1 MTQRNAF
8 GTFNGVYIPSILT
21 ILGVIMYLRLGW
33 VVGNVGLTATL
44 LIITMASLITLLTA
58 LSIAATATNMRVGAG
73 GAYYMISRSFG
84 IEAGAAV
91 GVPLY
96 LAQALG
102 VSFYVAGFS
111 ESLNSI
117 VPQLP
122 PVAISVVVLTL
133 LSVLSFYSTDVALKI
148 QNFIFLA
155 IALSLAS
162 FFLGETPEYGLPV
175 GDVPLEMPF
184 WVVFSVFF
192 PAVTG
197 IEAGISMSGDL
208 KDPAKSLPL
217 GTLAAVLTGYVVYVL
232 IAVFLDGFA
241 DLETLRANPMVMQ
254 QVALVGGLVV
264 VGIWGATLSSALG
277 ALLGAPRTL
286 QALSRDSILP
296 RFIGVGHPKTDAPN
310 TATIFTYLVS
320 LGGVLLGDLDAI
332 APVLS
337 MFFLTSYG
345 MLNLIAGLE
354 GFMGSPSWRPKFRT
368 PWLLSIFGAAACFG
382 TMLMIDSGATFVAA
396 FCCFGIFIYMRTKSI
411 NARWGDMRRGILNA
425 VARYSI
431 YALAN
436 YRKNAKSWRPH
447 LMVLSGSPLSRWY
460 LIELADAI
468 SHGKGF
474 LTVATVLSKESINEE
489 NRVMQMEE
497 SLRLFLEKKG
507 VPALVEVSVADN
519 TMRGIQAMVRG
530 YGLGPLVPNTFIV
543 GETEKPENFLMF
555 TEIIKLTQTLERNL
569 VIVRKGKETSPK
581 KPALKKIDVWWSQN
595 QQNSAFMLALAYML
609 QTSPEWRGSD
619 LTLKTTVRSEEEKPK
634 MESRAKRFLYESRMD
649 SQLEVLVESE
659 EQGTLTTIRHN
670 IAEADLVFV
679 GMRQPEP
686 GESLET
692 YKEYYVDILRRTQG
706 YPTTCLVLA
715 GEKIKFDEIFI

>member
-33 VVGNVGLTATL
+33 VVGNVGLTASL
-44 LIITMASLITLLTA
+44 LIITMASAITFLTA

-111 ESLNSI
+111 ESLNALF
-117 VPQLP
+117 PQLP

-133 LSVLSFYSTDVALKI
+133 LSILSFYSTDVALKI

-162 FFLGETPEYGLPV
+162 FFLGETPEYGLAL
-175 GDVPLEMPF
+175 GEVPPEVPF

-217 GTLAAVLTGYVVYVL
+217 GTLAAVLTGYVIYVL
-232 IAVFLDGFA
+232 IAVFLDRFA
-241 DLETLRANPMVMQ
+241 DAETLRSNPMVMQ

-286 QALSRDSILP
+286 QALARDSILP
-296 RFIGVGHPKTDAPN
+296 RFIGVGHPQTDAPN
-310 TATIFTYLVS
+310 TATVFTYLVS
-320 LGGVLLGDLDAI
+320 LAGVLLGDLDAI

-368 PWLLSIFGAAACFG
+368 PWLLSIFG
-382 TMLMIDSGATFVAA
+382 
-396 FCCFGIFIYMRTKSI
+396 
-411 NARWGDMRRGILNA
+411 
-425 VARYSI
+425 
-431 YALAN
+431 
-436 YRKNAKSWRPH
+436 
-447 LMVLSGSPLSRWY
+447 
-460 LIELADAI
+460 
-468 SHGKGF
+468 
-474 LTVATVLSKESINEE
+474 
-489 NRVMQMEE
+489 
-497 SLRLFLEKKG
+497 
-507 VPALVEVSVADN
+507 
-519 TMRGIQAMVRG
+519 
-530 YGLGPLVPNTFIV
+530 
-543 GETEKPENFLMF
+543 
-555 TEIIKLTQTLERNL
+555 
-569 VIVRKGKETSPK
+569 
-581 KPALKKIDVWWSQN
+581 
-595 QQNSAFMLALAYML
+595 
-609 QTSPEWRGSD
+609 
-619 LTLKTTVRSEEEKPK
+619 
-634 MESRAKRFLYESRMD
+634 
-649 SQLEVLVESE
+649 
-659 EQGTLTTIRHN
+659 
-670 IAEADLVFV
+670 
-679 GMRQPEP
+679 
-686 GESLET
+686 
-692 YKEYYVDILRRTQG
+692 
-706 YPTTCLVLA
+706 
-715 GEKIKFDEIFI
+715 